1 MTIEIGNM
9 APDFSLKSNQNEEV
23 SLSSYRGQKSVILAF
38 FPAAFTGGWAHE
50 LTTFR
55 SQYKGF
61 EEADTQ
67 VLGISVDSRQSLN
80 QFGSSLGGMPFPLLA
95 DFFPHGKVAEMY
107 ETLNEE
113 SGTARRA
120 TFLIDKQGIMRW
132 SKLSGQPDIEELLG
146 LLKEL

>member
-1 MTIEIGNM
+1 M
-9 APDFSLKSNQNEEV
+9 
-23 SLSSYRGQKSVILAF
+23 
-38 FPAAFTGGWAHE
+38 
-50 LTTFR
+50 
-55 SQYKGF
+55 
-61 EEADTQ
+61 
-67 VLGISVDSRQSLN
+67 DSRQSLN

-120 TFLIDKQGIMRW
+120 TFLIDKEGIIRW
-132 SKLSGQPDIEELLG
+132 NKLSGQPDIEELLG